1 MGLEVAI
8 AAVGVGLAGYGAY
21 QQFQGQKAATAAS
34 VNAENLRKKQMN
46 LEAERQRRQA
56 IREGVVSRGQAV
68 NNAANQGAEQSSALQ
83 GGVAQTTAQAA
94 TNITSINQSETI
106 GNAIFDANADLAK
119 AQGQIA
125 MGQSFGDAGNKILNN
140 IPAIT
145 RVGGFVTR
153 QQTY

>member
-8 AAVGVGLAGYGAY
+8 AGIGLGLGAVGAY
-21 QQFQGQKAATAAS
+21 QQYQGQQAATTAS
-34 VNAENLRKKQMN
+34 VRSENLRKRQMN

-56 IREGVVSRGQAV
+56 IRESIIARGTATS
-68 NNAANQGAEQSSALQ
+68 NAATQGASESSGLA
-83 GGVAQTTAQAA
+83 GGQAQTTAQAA
-94 TNITSINQSETI
+94 TSITSINQSETI
-106 GNAIFDANADLAK
+106 GNSIFDANADLAR

-125 MGQSFGDAGNKILNN
+125 MGQGFGDAGNKILNN